1 MKLQYSILGI
11 ILSVVLLLAGCKK
24 DDDDEIPGATGELH
38 LSAEIKGMSPDEA
51 TTRFR
56 AGQGV
61 GVWLS
66 ANKTDA
72 DLNRA
77 EVAKNLCFMQSAGGL
92 VSEPA
97 TNWNRQPS
105 LELYAY
111 APYDEKASENPA
123 AYPFSIEPNQDS
135 LALLPEGNEKNDLL
149 YARQTVK
156 YSDEATTVSFRHL
169 MSKVVLHIRSS
180 SSVPGALTD
189 AKVAIGNVLLDAAVD
204 LGTGVVTAKGDR
216 KQVKSAALEN
226 VPDGYEIA
234 CEAIIAPQTVTNGT
248 PLLEILTTSNYTYT
262 WNADKDLAFE
272 SGKQIVLDVLVKE
285 TECVVR
291 IKEIADWRDNEKLTG
306 VAEEDLPTFKV
317 YDFYDR
323 HGIQGIVI
331 NVDETGKHGWI
342 VSLDETE
349 LVWCTNPGQGT
360 GDFPNANNNDDAQ
373 ANLEAVL
380 EIDPTLADYPA
391 FKWCKDKNE
400 NGVTGWVLPA
410 YNVLKLFGQTVLKDE
425 ASTNAFNSAIQN
437 APIDD
442 EKKNEVYIDRSSAYA
457 FMFYCYYYSST
468 LRDDPN
474 TVKTCAFEYG
484 SYKESAI
491 KDQRGHVYTDE
502 DYNIHWDPIRVRA
515 FHEF

>member
-123 AYPFSIEPNQDS
+123 AYLFSIEPNQDS
-135 LALLPEGNEKNDLL
+135 LALLPERNEKNDLL

-189 AKVAIGNVLLDAAVD
+189 AKVAIGNVLLDAVVN

-216 KQVKSAALEN
+216 KQVKSAVLEN

-291 IKEIADWRDNEKLTG
+291 IKEIADWRSNDVIVGDALEN
-306 VAEEDLPTFKV
+306 LPTYKV
-317 YDFYDR
+317 FDYYNR
-323 HGIQGIVI
+323 YGIQGIVI
-331 NVDETGKHGWI
+331 SIDETGQHGWI
-342 VSLDETE
+342 VSLDEVELQWATE
-349 LVWCTNPGQGT
+349 DPMESGIM
-360 GDFPNANNNDDAQ
+360 PAANNRDDAI
-373 ANLEAVL
+373 ANLNACLLCDKTL
-380 EIDPTLADYPA
+380 ERFPA
-391 FKWCKDKNE
+391 MKWCNDKNVD
-400 NGVTGWVLPA
+400 GVTGWVLPA
-410 YNVLKLFGQTVLKDE
+410 HNVLKIFGELIIKNNRWDE
-425 ASTNAFNSAIQN
+425 FNAAIKQ
-437 APIDD
+437 APG
-442 EKKNEVYIDRSSAYA
+442 EKKSEMKKAD
-457 FMFYCYYYSST
+457 CYYHSST
-468 LRDDPN
+468 IGAGENVRL
-474 TVKTCAFEYG
+474 VGY
-484 SYKESAI
+484 SYFYEMYPDLGNFFDVNKL
-491 KDQRGHVYTDE
+491 QGQ
-502 DYNIHWDPIRVRA
+502 DYANRVRA